1 MTLEIKAEEDRER
14 YTVYLDGRPVG
25 WAQWILVRD
34 TVLVPYVRV
43 EPEDHDKGI
52 GSLLMRRILDD
63 ARAEGRTVL
72 ALCPFARR
80 WTQLHPAYR
89 GVARQPRWGE
99 RSAVRALLLA
109 ATTRRQ
115 LDGFSGHSGA
125 SRDSNGSA
133 PVSAFGASRGSG
145 ALGGNDARD

>member
-1 MTLEIKAEEDRER
+1 MTLEIKAEEERER
-14 YTVYLDGRPVG
+14 YTAYLDGRPVG

-34 TVLVPYVRV
+34 TVLVPYVLV
-43 EPEDHDKGI
+43 APEDHDKGI

-89 GVARQPRWGE
+89 DIARQPRWGE
-99 RSAVRALLLA
+99 RAAVRALLLA
-109 ATTRRQ
+109 ASTRRQ
-115 LDGFSGHSGA
+115 LDGFSGHSA
-125 SRDSNGSA
+125 APRDSIGSE
-133 PVSAFGASRGSG
+133 PVSASGASRGG
-145 ALGGNDARD
+145 TA